1 MKNIVEENDMPK
13 VKNKLWIWGHAA
25 NVHYN
30 RYGIG
35 KTSRM
40 TPAEGLGATR
50 GRISLDY
57 FELPKIRIDFIDWRS
72 MCTR

>member
-40 TPAEGLGATR
+40 TPGEGAVYLGTPNL
-50 GRISLDY
+50 IMVY
-57 FELPKIRIDFIDWRS
+57 FGGKP
-72 MCTR
+72 TPPV